1 MVARTFLLLVGVAI
15 GAVAMHYYD
24 QAQWQAREAEL
35 NLTHAQALKH
45 AEQQGAI
52 DVEALKNRVNELEVK
67 SVLDDSMVERYT
79 KETAKLQKQ
88 LSQAQTDLEFYEQ
101 FVPAGPQG
109 SVSIRSFDVTR
120 EGALLSYKVLLSR
133 HAKANDEFKG
143 RLQFKARGQINGKE
157 ELIDLVPAQV
167 SEDNQLKIPETSA
180 ERKQLLKKSDVA
192 SILDLQFG
200 RWQQAKGNL
209 VLPSAFEL
217 QEIIVNVLEDNQVR
231 ASKTVI
237 FKS

>member
-1 MVARTFLLLVGVAI
+1 M
-15 GAVAMHYYD
+15 
-24 QAQWQAREAEL
+24 
-35 NLTHAQALKH
+35 
-45 AEQQGAI
+45 
-52 DVEALKNRVNELEVK
+52 
-67 SVLDDSMVERYT
+67 
-79 KETAKLQKQ
+79 
-88 LSQAQTDLEFYEQ
+88 
-101 FVPAGPQG
+101 
-109 SVSIRSFDVTR
+109 
-120 EGALLSYKVLLSR
+120 
-133 HAKANDEFKG
+133 
-143 RLQFKARGQINGKE
+143 
-157 ELIDLVPAQV
+157 IDLVPAQV